1 MLAQD
6 DDEHKDNAP
15 SYRERSEKDLMQR
28 TSDNNLHRFSC
39 VQAKL
44 YFARLQSKVSNS
56 AHMQAYWNEICKWF
70 ISQSANCSKARFP

>member
-44 YFARLQSKVSNS
+44 YFSTAKQGFKLS
-56 AHMQAYWNEICKWF
+56 AHASILEWDMQVIYFTIC
-70 ISQSANCSKARFP
+70 QL